1 MVMRPGPA
9 QSHVGQILHF
19 PAESGSSTASRS
31 RKSRYLRSRLSRP
44 PRFAPRTAAARA
56 GSSALLSIRSAMGER
71 RELRLRYQNEK
82 GEESE
87 RVVRPLG
94 AFLWGKSW
102 TVAAWCELR
111 NDFRDFRLDR
121 IVDLTA
127 TEENFERKSSIPL
140 GAWVSGS
147 RTSADNG
154 SPFPTSTPMPQ
165 KFFFG
170 KRSFDSSNNKNSSR
184 TSA

>member
-1 MVMRPGPA
+1 
-9 QSHVGQILHF
+9 
-19 PAESGSSTASRS
+19 
-31 RKSRYLRSRLSRP
+31 
-44 PRFAPRTAAARA
+44 
-56 GSSALLSIRSAMGER
+56 MGER

-94 AFLWGKSW
+94 AFFWGKSW

-127 TEENFERKSSIPL
+127 TDENFEGKSSIPL
-140 GAWVSGS
+140 GAWGSGS
-147 RTSADNG
+147 
-154 SPFPTSTPMPQ
+154 M
-165 KFFFG
+165 
-170 KRSFDSSNNKNSSR
+170 KNCV
-184 TSA
+184 